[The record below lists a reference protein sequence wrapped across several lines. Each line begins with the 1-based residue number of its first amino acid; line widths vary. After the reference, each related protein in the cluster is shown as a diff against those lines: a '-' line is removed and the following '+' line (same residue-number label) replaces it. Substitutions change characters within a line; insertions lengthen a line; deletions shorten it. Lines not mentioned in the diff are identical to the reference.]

1 MIREQDATFSLG
13 SLDVYSV
20 VTNILLNGTIDICVN
35 QLFENAN
42 TVESFTNSRLKQL
55 CLATKE
61 TFFMF
66 NYLLYKQIHGVAMGA
81 PLGPS
86 LLNTFLSHHKKS
98 GQTIIPKDLS
108 KFFND
113 VISMVLLHFS
123 NNHLKCFQ
131 DFMNSRHINM
141 SFFLESEKENKLSFL
156 DLEFICK
163 QGKVTA
169 TSYRKS
175 TFSGTYSNFE
185 SFSLLA

>member
-20 VTNILLNGTIDICVN
+20 VTNILLNGTIDVCVN

-81 PLGPS
+81 PLRPS
-86 LLNTFLSHHKKS
+86 LLNAFLSHHKKS

-163 QGKVTA
+163 QGKFTA
-169 TSYRKS
+169 TFYRKS
-175 TFSGTYSNFE
+175 TFSGTYSDFE
-185 SFSLLA
+185 IFSLLA

>member
-1 MIREQDATFSLG
+1 MVLQTHPYHFAKFLAPILNPSTISEYAVKNFFQFSEMIREQDATFSLG

-20 VTNILLNGTIDICVN
+20 VTNILLNGTIDVCVN

-55 CLATKE
+55 CLVTKE

-86 LLNTFLSHHKKS
+86 LVNAFLSHHKKS

-113 VISMVLLHFS
+113 VISMVLLNFS
-123 NNHLKCFQ
+123 NNHLKCF
-131 DFMNSRHINM
+131 
-141 SFFLESEKENKLSFL
+141 
-156 DLEFICK
+156 
-163 QGKVTA
+163 
-169 TSYRKS
+169 
-175 TFSGTYSNFE
+175 
-185 SFSLLA
+185 